1 MTIWDKSNEQKIAPK
16 SRSYIFAC
24 KRKQQ
29 QQRERKG
36 NKKDI
41 AETRDYSELVRAL
54 RIWTR
59 DLQIFSLTLSQ
70 LSYLGNWYLQ
80 LE

>member
-1 MTIWDKSNEQKIAPK
+1 MSFIVAAMTIWEKSNEQKIAPK
-16 SRSYIFAC
+16 SRSYIFAS

-54 RIWTR
+54 RI
-59 DLQIFSLTLSQ
+59 
-70 LSYLGNWYLQ
+70 
-80 LE
+80 

>member
-1 MTIWDKSNEQKIAPK
+1 MSFIVTAMTIWEKSKEQKTAPK
-16 SRSYIFAC
+16 SRSCIFAS

-41 AETRDYSELVRAL
+41 AETRDYSELMRAL
-54 RIWTR
+54 RI
-59 DLQIFSLTLSQ
+59 
-70 LSYLGNWYLQ
+70 
-80 LE
+80 

>member
-1 MTIWDKSNEQKIAPK
+1 MTIWDKSNEQKTAPK
-16 SRSYIFAC
+16 SRSCIFAS

-41 AETRDYSELVRAL
+41 AETRDYSELVKAL
-54 RIWTR
+54 RI
-59 DLQIFSLTLSQ
+59 
-70 LSYLGNWYLQ
+70 
-80 LE
+80 

>member
-1 MTIWDKSNEQKIAPK
+1 MTEVVSCFSCLFIVTAMTIWDKSNEQKIAPK

-41 AETRDYSELVRAL
+41 AETRDYSELMRAL
-54 RIWTR
+54 RI
-59 DLQIFSLTLSQ
+59 
-70 LSYLGNWYLQ
+70 
-80 LE
+80 